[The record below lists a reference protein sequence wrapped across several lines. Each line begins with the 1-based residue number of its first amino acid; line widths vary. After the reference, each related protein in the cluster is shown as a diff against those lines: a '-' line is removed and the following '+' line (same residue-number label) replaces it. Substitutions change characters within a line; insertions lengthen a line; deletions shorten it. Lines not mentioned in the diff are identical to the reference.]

1 VYLDYGR
8 SKKLTPSPLTKP
20 NWPRLVTDT
29 SASRTRRVRGA
40 LCAVIGT
47 AAIAVVPASA
57 LAAATPAPDPVPG
70 SSKPVVHHTPAP
82 VVHHTPAPVVHK
94 TPVVTSQPVTTN
106 TTPVITPTPSK
117 PAVHHSTAKKKRHH
131 ATTHHTR
138 KHVVAQKKTNPVP
151 ATPAAQ
157 QPSNPVVATAPVATH
172 VIPVASGKLSHDGGG
187 SSSLLAF
194 AALALLVLAGASAYA
209 LRFTVRLAQP
219 SRTV

>member
-1 VYLDYGR
+1 M
-8 SKKLTPSPLTKP
+8 
-20 NWPRLVTDT
+20 
-29 SASRTRRVRGA
+29 
-40 LCAVIGT
+40 
-47 AAIAVVPASA
+47 AVVPASA

-94 TPVVTSQPVTTN
+94 TPVTPVTPTQPVTTN
-106 TTPVITPTPSK
+106 PNPVVTQAPSK
-117 PAVHHSTAKKKRHH
+117 PVHHSTAKKQRHH

-138 KHVVAQKKTNPVP
+138 KHHVVAQKKKTTPVP
-151 ATPAAQ
+151 ATPAVQ
-157 QPSNPVVATAPVATH
+157 QPSNPVVATAPAATH
-172 VIPVASGKLSHDGGG
+172 ITPVAAGKLSHDGGG
-187 SSSLLAF
+187 NSSLLAF